1 MLIRF
6 FSIVKKGSRDQQILS
21 SSVENSYF
29 LKSRCETVLLSLHT
43 TLLKMLEHILLIVTS
58 RTTQKMKFPVA
69 VNDGIRQVEKKFDQ
83 K

>member
-6 FSIVKKGSRDQQILS
+6 FFHSDQQILL

-43 TLLKMLEHILLIVTS
+43 TLLKMLEHMY
-58 RTTQKMKFPVA
+58 TTYS
-69 VNDGIRQVEKKFDQ
+69 DE
-83 K
+83 